1 MSVHVGSVVVWLQ
14 SYSAEPVDFIN
25 TPGPSCELVCG
36 GGDAPSTRC
45 QVLSNIGIVC
55 VCVCVCGGASYVSD
69 YEKSLC
75 FVWSMFD
82 TLFSLISHIVY
93 CALLS
98 ENLTKILAIDYWAV
112 DRGSN
117 SDFF

>member
-1 MSVHVGSVVVWLQ
+1 
-14 SYSAEPVDFIN
+14 
-25 TPGPSCELVCG
+25 
-36 GGDAPSTRC
+36 
-45 QVLSNIGIVC
+45 
-55 VCVCVCGGASYVSD
+55 
-69 YEKSLC
+69 
-75 FVWSMFD
+75 MFD